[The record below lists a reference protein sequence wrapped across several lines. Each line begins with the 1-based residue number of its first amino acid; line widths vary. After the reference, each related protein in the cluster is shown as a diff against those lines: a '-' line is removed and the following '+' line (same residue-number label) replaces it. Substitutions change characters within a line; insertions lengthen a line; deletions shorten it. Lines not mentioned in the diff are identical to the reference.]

1 MMDKPIIFTLIKTN
15 CGRSKYY
22 ELVSRKGV
30 AAKIRLLWFILI
42 AIIKDWNIKA
52 DENNP

>member
-1 MMDKPIIFTLIKTN
+1 MIDQPIIFNFIKTD

-22 ELVSRKGV
+22 ELMSRKGA
-30 AAKIRLLWFILI
+30 AAKIRFLWFILI

-52 DENNP
+52 DKYHP